1 MMIQFRKTINELLLS
16 SVLGVNVGR
25 GEHRYS
31 MTTILITGDFM
42 LSIAEEIMLLLLED
56 DEGRFIHV
64 PELSIRCVLS
74 GAVLMELALKNK
86 IDTDLEK
93 LFVINTDPLGDSLLD
108 PTLKKLAAAEDTK
121 DARYWVEYCASD
133 ADQIRNQSLNRL
145 CEAGILEKEDD
156 RFLWVFKTRRYPIR
170 DGKVDR
176 EVKHRIMSILFTD
189 EIPEPRD
196 IIIVGLVDACGLF
209 RHLLS
214 EREHKGARE
223 RIQMIRRM
231 DLIGQ
236 AVTNSVRE
244 IEASLALALHPPF

>member
-1 MMIQFRKTINELLLS
+1 
-16 SVLGVNVGR
+16 
-25 GEHRYS
+25 
-31 MTTILITGDFM
+31 M

-56 DEGRFIHV
+56 EEGRFIHV
-64 PELSIRCVLS
+64 PELSVRCVLS

-86 IDTDLEK
+86 VDTDLEK
-93 LFVINTDPLGDSLLD
+93 LFVINSEPLGDKLLD
-108 PTLKKLAAAEDTK
+108 PTLAKLAATEETK
-121 DARYWVEYCASD
+121 DARYWVEHCATD
-133 ADQIRNQSLNRL
+133 ADQIRTQALTSL
-145 CEAGILEKEDD
+145 CEAGVLEKKDD

-176 EVKHRIMSILFTD
+176 EVKHRIMSILFSD

-223 RIQMIRRM
+223 RIKMIRRM

-236 AVTNSVRE
+236 AVTSSVRE